1 MTSRPPL
8 KRALPNRP
16 PVHLPPEGKGG
27 EAIGGGYM
35 EEDEKE
41 EEEWN
46 LSDKDT
52 HVMSLHSSS
61 PTPKVNVCMYRDPVA
76 QW

>member
-1 MTSRPPL
+1 
-8 KRALPNRP
+8 
-16 PVHLPPEGKGG
+16 
-27 EAIGGGYM
+27 M